1 MSGGGARGG
10 ERGERRGAPRGGVAR
25 ARRRRGR
32 RVLAAHPDEAH
43 VGRKV
48 LEARVLA
55 LGDVLLHRAE
65 VHRLLDQPRV
75 VVQPHLL
82 PVDGLGKVDRL
93 RALQQRLEVGVALPA
108 QRLVHRVEDEPRLR
122 PLVAVPALRA
132 GEGARLRLSS
142 GRDSD
147 GTRCAWKIA
156 GARSRRSFSGACVGI
171 AGERSRCCR
180 PEICSGN
187 GCAVG
192 GEMGAHPAVLTRRSA
207 SEAPE
212 NRATGRYGASVRGD
226 GRQART
232 SILTGEPGNAPR

>member
-1 MSGGGARGG
+1 M
-10 ERGERRGAPRGGVAR
+10 
-25 ARRRRGR
+25 
-32 RVLAAHPDEAH
+32 LAAHPDEAH

-132 GEGARLRLSS
+132 GEGARLRS
-142 GRDSD
+142 
-147 GTRCAWKIA
+147 A
-156 GARSRRSFSGACVGI
+156 GVA
-171 AGERSRCCR
+171 
-180 PEICSGN
+180 
-187 GCAVG
+187 
-192 GEMGAHPAVLTRRSA
+192 
-207 SEAPE
+207 
-212 NRATGRYGASVRGD
+212 
-226 GRQART
+226 
-232 SILTGEPGNAPR
+232 

>member
-1 MSGGGARGG
+1 MSREAR
-10 ERGERRGAPRGGVAR
+10 ERGAPRGGV

-132 GEGARLRLSS
+132 GEGARLSS
-142 GRDSD
+142 GCVSLASRSRVLSELRAR
-147 GTRCAWKIA
+147 GAAARKKVAVLGLA
-156 GARSRRSFSGACVGI
+156 GA
-171 AGERSRCCR
+171 
-180 PEICSGN
+180 
-187 GCAVG
+187 
-192 GEMGAHPAVLTRRSA
+192 
-207 SEAPE
+207 SE
-212 NRATGRYGASVRGD
+212 
-226 GRQART
+226 
-232 SILTGEPGNAPR
+232 LL

>member
-1 MSGGGARGG
+1 MSREAREAVSG
-10 ERGERRGAPRGGVAR
+10 ERGGGPPGGVWR

-132 GEGARLRLSS
+132 GEGAGSVA
-142 GRDSD
+142 
-147 GTRCAWKIA
+147 RCRREPSRRRPEGKIA
-156 GARSRRSFSGACVGI
+156 GARSRR
-171 AGERSRCCR
+171 AGL
-180 PEICSGN
+180 GDYA
-187 GCAVG
+187 GVA
-192 GEMGAHPAVLTRRSA
+192 
-207 SEAPE
+207 
-212 NRATGRYGASVRGD
+212 GRVRGAVRRFFAED
-226 GRQART
+226 SDSSHAPDDLRFSPTPKRQRT
-232 SILTGEPGNAPR
+232 SDDAEKRAKGRG

>member
-132 GEGARLRLSS
+132 GEGAGS
-142 GRDSD
+142 
-147 GTRCAWKIA
+147 
-156 GARSRRSFSGACVGI
+156 
-171 AGERSRCCR
+171 
-180 PEICSGN
+180 
-187 GCAVG
+187 VG
-192 GEMGAHPAVLTRRSA
+192 GVAGGVPSA
-207 SEAPE
+207 SQRQNCGREEPPRGLGWLCWGWRA
-212 NRATGRYGASVRGD
+212 RATGR
-226 GRQART
+226 QANFLPKTQR
-232 SILTGEPGNAPR
+232 PDRF

>member
-1 MSGGGARGG
+1 MSGGGARGAVG
-10 ERGERRGAPRGGVAR
+10 EEGAPRGGVAR

-147 GTRCAWKIA
+147 GTRRACRIA
-156 GARSRRSFSGACVGI
+156 GATSSRA
-171 AGERSRCCR
+171 A
-180 PEICSGN
+180 PEAAAPPVFARHDG
-187 GCAVG
+187 GCAPKPRRRG
-192 GEMGAHPAVLTRRSA
+192 GR
-207 SEAPE
+207 
-212 NRATGRYGASVRGD
+212 
-226 GRQART
+226 ART
-232 SILTGEPGNAPR
+232 AAARQSAHRARPVETNNRRTCP

>member
-1 MSGGGARGG
+1 MSREAREAVSGERGGGA
-10 ERGERRGAPRGGVAR
+10 PGGVWR
-25 ARRRRGR
+25 ARVGGAGR

-132 GEGARLRLSS
+132 GEGARSVTRCRREACPAGVPKAKLRARGAAARAAVVVLGLVGACDGSS
-142 GRDSD
+142 GEFFAEDSE
-147 GTRCAWKIA
+147 TRQIL
-156 GARSRRSFSGACVGI
+156 RSSF
-171 AGERSRCCR
+171 
-180 PEICSGN
+180 
-187 GCAVG
+187 
-192 GEMGAHPAVLTRRSA
+192 L
-207 SEAPE
+207 
-212 NRATGRYGASVRGD
+212 
-226 GRQART
+226 
-232 SILTGEPGNAPR
+232 